1 MTGLAPFAQRLAG
14 KLSGGMKQKL
24 GLACTLVRTP
34 ELLILDEP
42 TAGVD
47 PLSRRELWEIL
58 KDLVE
63 GGHISVLVSTAYM
76 EEAELCDEVYILNKG
91 KVLDRGTPEELR
103 KETEG
108 RCRMAKTPEGIP
120 PRVLQA
126 AFLDDWES
134 VEDAVPEKGNVRFV
148 LKEGVPLERVKA
160 FSCYPRLETE
170 SVPSRLEDSFMCCLG
185 KLERKESPLKGFEL
199 DYKEPAHISGKVD
212 IEVKI
217 WCAGLVISPLWT
229 IHHFRFMREK
239 SSGFWGRTAQASRQ
253 RLKCFADFFP
263 QAAANCRWQG

>member
-1 MTGLAPFAQRLAG
+1 
-14 KLSGGMKQKL
+14 MK
-24 GLACTLVRTP
+24 
-34 ELLILDEP
+34 
-42 TAGVD
+42 
-47 PLSRRELWEIL
+47 
-58 KDLVE
+58 

-120 PRVLQA
+120 SRVLQA

-185 KLERKESPLKGFEL
+185 KLERKE
-199 DYKEPAHISGKVD
+199 
-212 IEVKI
+212 
-217 WCAGLVISPLWT
+217 
-229 IHHFRFMREK
+229 K
-239 SSGFWGRTAQASRQ
+239 SS
-253 RLKCFADFFP
+253 
-263 QAAANCRWQG
+263 

>member
-1 MTGLAPFAQRLAG
+1 
-14 KLSGGMKQKL
+14 
-24 GLACTLVRTP
+24 
-34 ELLILDEP
+34 
-42 TAGVD
+42 
-47 PLSRRELWEIL
+47 
-58 KDLVE
+58 
-63 GGHISVLVSTAYM
+63 M

-120 PRVLQA
+120 SRVLQA

-212 IEVKI
+212 IEVKNLVRRFGDFTAVDNTSFQVHEGEI
-217 WCAGLVISPLWT
+217 FGLLGPNGAGKSTTFKMLCGLLPA
-229 IHHFRFMREK
+229 
-239 SSGFWGRTAQASRQ
+239 SSGELSVAGGNLRTAR
-253 RLKCFADFFP
+253 
-263 QAAANCRWQG
+263 AAARANVGYVAQKFSL